1 LDAGIFSFNT
11 DVFQTAPMLLIF
23 ADFQKALAFMEKQQW
38 SAGFNLALICINLH
52 NPFVAK
58 PYPWLNFIFT
68 VDVTDF

>member
-1 LDAGIFSFNT
+1 LEAGIFSFNT

-23 ADFQKALAFMEKQQW
+23 ADFQKALAFMKKTAMER
-38 SAGFNLALICINLH
+38 GVLPRLICINPH
-52 NPFVAK
+52 NPFMTK